1 MTKEYLLSKTL
12 YGVDIIQ
19 HLIRKEYPDY
29 IMHIKGDDCGENLDP
44 VYADGRI
51 IQITVD
57 KTIKAGQRLPER
69 KARYHYLDESL
80 PDGDAIALATAYWH
94 ERGEQ
99 LTHQQVIGPFHLCV

>member
-1 MTKEYLLSKTL
+1 MTKEHLLSKTL

-29 IMHIKGDDCGENLDP
+29 IMHIKGDDCGENPDP

-69 KARYHYLDESL
+69 K
-80 PDGDAIALATAYWH
+80 G
-94 ERGEQ
+94 
-99 LTHQQVIGPFHLCV
+99 LTCKVPCLSYPKIL